1 MSNTMYYEQKKNY
14 SKIDDSCSPAFRTG
28 FIDVSRPG
36 EVRG

>member
-1 MSNTMYYEQKKNY
+1 MSNTIYYEQKNY

-28 FIDVSRPG
+28 FIDVSRSG